1 MFLKKLADARED
13 SGNTVLPKFGVTQ
26 FDRADGSLKISIDA
40 CLGFDPTGKS
50 VFFGFPGASIRLK
63 ETEYTSPCSLFRVK
77 HLRKS
82 GPMSGH

>member
-13 SGNTVLPKFGVTQ
+13 SGNTVLPKFGVKQ

-50 VFFGFPGASIRLK
+50 VFFGFSWSVYQIKRD
-63 ETEYTSPCSLFRVK
+63 RI
-77 HLRKS
+77 HL
-82 GPMSGH
+82 PLLPI